1 MRAVEYEGVRRVI
14 ALASIREIT
23 TLRVRVWNGGDG
35 FVLDFPVISYTTVPK
50 KGQTMGM
57 WLDELKRAFRIEF
70 VSCDEV

>member
-23 TLRVRVWNGGDG
+23 TLRVRVWDGGDG
-35 FVLDFPVISYTTVPK
+35 FVLDFPDIPYTTVPK

-70 VSCDEV
+70 VSCEEV